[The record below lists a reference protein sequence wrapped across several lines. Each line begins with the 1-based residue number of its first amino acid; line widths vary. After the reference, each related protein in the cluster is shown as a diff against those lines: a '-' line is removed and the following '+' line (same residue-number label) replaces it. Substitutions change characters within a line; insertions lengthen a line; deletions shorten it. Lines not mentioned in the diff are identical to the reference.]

1 MSIFKKKKRKTKKQ
15 EFVYI
20 DPDLD
25 IEAEFRKRR
34 MSGEKDREFDE
45 IEGMQYINTQCQL
58 MTEASDYIEKIK
70 DEYKKLGRQMSDISI
85 IESAPDIVRKNLR
98 AVASRITELKEKTH
112 NIRQEKSK
120 LTSSQYDIME
130 KYSDDFPKALVNLQ
144 NDEKYCNAVRHDMQM
159 LEAEKISLK
168 EDIENYGMR
177 RTNIRNISIISL
189 LAMIA
194 VYIIFFVSGQLNSTN
209 GMVLFMVVLLMT
221 AVYVLLIF
229 ISQRNTIY
237 RTRLAEKKLA
247 RAVML
252 LNKTKIKYVNIANSV
267 DYQQKKFHVKNS
279 YELSRT
285 YEIYLDEKKKV
296 EKYKNSETELGKAT
310 YDLEEML
317 SGMGLLDSDFWCA
330 RLDALSDDKA
340 MKALKKNLRESRST
354 LMDQI
359 EYNRIRIEESKN
371 NVMTYV
377 KNHPE
382 QSDKVMAVVDS
393 YEKAEKTVDI

>member
-1 MSIFKKKKRKTKKQ
+1 
-15 EFVYI
+15 
-20 DPDLD
+20 
-25 IEAEFRKRR
+25 
-34 MSGEKDREFDE
+34 
-45 IEGMQYINTQCQL
+45 
-58 MTEASDYIEKIK
+58 
-70 DEYKKLGRQMSDISI
+70 
-85 IESAPDIVRKNLR
+85 
-98 AVASRITELKEKTH
+98 
-112 NIRQEKSK
+112 
-120 LTSSQYDIME
+120 ME

-209 GMVLFMVVLLMT
+209 GMMLFMVMLLMT